1 MAYRWCL
8 QVQKKKI
15 QFACIKI
22 TRGGGQNEFFE
33 NALLHLFNFTEFL
46 MSTDFVG
53 LLPILIA
60 SWNLAVPLGEPIEMQ
75 REARS
80 ITRVPL
86 PAFTLGEEKKCKV

>member
-1 MAYRWCL
+1 MLAGA
-8 QVQKKKI
+8 KKKI

-22 TRGGGQNEFFE
+22 TRGGQTEFFE

-60 SWNLAVPLGEPIEMQ
+60 SWNLAVPPGEPIEMQ

-86 PAFTLGEEKKCKV
+86 PAFTLGEEKECKV

>member
-1 MAYRWCL
+1 MAYRRCL
-8 QVQKKKI
+8 QVQKKKYSLHALKL
-15 QFACIKI
+15 Q
-22 TRGGGQNEFFE
+22 GGGQNKFFE

-75 REARS
+75 KEARS

-86 PAFTLGEEKKCKV
+86 PAFTLGED

>member
-1 MAYRWCL
+1 MLAGA
-8 QVQKKKI
+8 KKI

-22 TRGGGQNEFFE
+22 TGGGQTEFFE

-60 SWNLAVPLGEPIEMQ
+60 SWNLAVPSGGN
-75 REARS
+75 
-80 ITRVPL
+80 PL
-86 PAFTLGEEKKCKV
+86 KCKERPGL